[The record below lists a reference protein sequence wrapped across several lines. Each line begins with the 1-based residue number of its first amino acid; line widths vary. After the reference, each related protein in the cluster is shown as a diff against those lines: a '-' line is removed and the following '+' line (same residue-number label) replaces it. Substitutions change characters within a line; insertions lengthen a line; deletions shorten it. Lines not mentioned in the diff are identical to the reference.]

1 MFATP
6 TPTEHHAVPALVIFL
21 ATYLFLTG
29 LRLPRI
35 GLDRTGAAL
44 AGAVAM
50 VVFGVVGTT
59 QVAQLAINWE
69 TIFLLLGMMILSSAL
84 ARAGVFRWI
93 SYRALKRAQGA
104 QGLLALLVAVAGG
117 LSALMVNDTVCL
129 MCTPLVVALID
140 DAELP
145 PWPFL
150 LGLAFASNAGSVAT
164 PTGNPQNMVI
174 ATLSGI
180 SFPTFTAALALP
192 ALVAL
197 ASVFLV
203 LEFEFRAELRATPL
217 SVHLPPPT
225 VDLVAASTCAAVLV
239 LVVAGFFLGQSL
251 AWTAMA
257 GAALVLLFT
266 PGPAK
271 RTLEGV
277 DGTLLLFFA
286 ALFVVTFGI
295 AQAGIAER
303 LFDAL
308 EPLFGTT
315 PGNQIVRF
323 GAFAI
328 AGSQLVS
335 NVPFVLLASRW
346 IPQMADPHLSWLALA
361 LTTTLA
367 GNLTPVASVANL
379 IVLELAGQ
387 KGQIPFL
394 RFLRTG
400 IVATFLP
407 LAAGMSV
414 LWIERSLGLLK

>member
-1 MFATP
+1 MPHLSPA
-6 TPTEHHAVPALVIFL
+6 EQQAIPALAIFI
-21 ATYLFLTG
+21 ATYFFLTG
-29 LRLPRI
+29 LRVPRL

-44 AGAVAM
+44 SGAVAM
-50 VVFGVVGTT
+50 VVFGVVGAD
-59 QVAQLAINWE
+59 QVALQAINWD
-69 TIFLLLGMMILSSAL
+69 TILLLLGMMILSSAL
-84 ARAGVFRWI
+84 ARAGVFKWV
-93 SYRALKRAQGA
+93 SHAALKRAHGA
-104 QGLLALLVAVAGG
+104 RGLLALLVLVAGG

-140 DAELP
+140 DAKLP

-180 SFPTFTAALALP
+180 PFAGFTAALILP

-197 ASVFLV
+197 AIVFFI
-203 LEFEFRAELRATPL
+203 LEFEFRAELRAIRIA
-217 SVHLPPPT
+217 VHVEAPK
-225 VDLVAASTCAAVLV
+225 VDLQAAIVCGTILV
-239 LVVAGFFLGQSL
+239 LVVVGFLSGKSL
-251 AWTAMA
+251 AWTAMG
-257 GAALVLLFT
+257 GAALALMLT

-271 RTLEGV
+271 RTLAGV

-295 AQAGIAER
+295 SQAGIAER
-303 LFDAL
+303 LYDAL
-308 EPLFGTT
+308 QPLFGTT
-315 PGNQIVRF
+315 PGQQVVRF

-328 AGSQLVS
+328 GGSQLVS

-346 IPQMADPHLSWLALA
+346 VPRMADPHLSWLALA

-379 IVLELAGQ
+379 IVLELAGE
-387 KGQIPFL
+387 KGRIPFL
-394 RFLRTG
+394 RFLRVG
-400 IVATFLP
+400 ASCTFLP
-407 LAAGMSV
+407 LAAGMAT
-414 LWIERSLGLLK
+414 LWAERSFGFVK